1 MKNIIIFFAGFF
13 SAIILISVG
22 VAVTYTHNP
31 EEEIKEQITM
41 LNEPQETFETNVL
54 TVKEALE
61 DGSAIVYE
69 ESRSTKMLFLAKD
82 KSAFFDNQEIK
93 VPQGKCVRQIGVFKH
108 YFETLPIVDFFD
120 KE

>member
-1 MKNIIIFFAGFF
+1 
-13 SAIILISVG
+13 
-22 VAVTYTHNP
+22 
-31 EEEIKEQITM
+31 M

-54 TVKEALE
+54 TVKEVLE

-120 KE
+120 KK